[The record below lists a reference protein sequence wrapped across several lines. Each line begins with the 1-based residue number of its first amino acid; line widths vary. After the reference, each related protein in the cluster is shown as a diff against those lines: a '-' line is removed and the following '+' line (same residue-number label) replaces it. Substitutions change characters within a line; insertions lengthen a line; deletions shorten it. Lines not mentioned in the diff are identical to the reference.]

1 MGQQQLLLVILAIIV
16 IGISVAIAN
25 QLFYANA
32 EDSNKDSIISELT
45 TLATISLQYYQK
57 PASMVGGG
65 RSFTNWQ
72 IPSQLDTP
80 TNGTYTI
87 SQANNNQLILIGS
100 PIQGSGYTWYGRAII
115 TKSAIITEII
125 INQSLKIVK

>member
-1 MGQQQLLLVILAIIV
+1 
-16 IGISVAIAN
+16 
-25 QLFYANA
+25 
-32 EDSNKDSIISELT
+32 
-45 TLATISLQYYQK
+45 
-57 PASMVGGG
+57 MVGGG

-72 IPSQLDTP
+72 IPSQLDTS

-115 TKSAIITEII
+115 TKRAIVTEII